1 MTMFKPLCAT
11 LTCNSHIVIRRL
23 VSPQVYVVH
32 AGFHEYLI
40 VYYFMFYDKS
50 ESILF
55 AVAAR
60 IIVSKLGRLYKNA
73 NSAMS

>member
-1 MTMFKPLCAT
+1 MFKPLCAT

-32 AGFHEYLI
+32 AGFYKYLI
-40 VYYFMFYDKS
+40 AYHFMFYDKR

-55 AVAAR
+55 VVAAK
-60 IIVSKLGRLYKNA
+60 IIVSKL
-73 NSAMS
+73 